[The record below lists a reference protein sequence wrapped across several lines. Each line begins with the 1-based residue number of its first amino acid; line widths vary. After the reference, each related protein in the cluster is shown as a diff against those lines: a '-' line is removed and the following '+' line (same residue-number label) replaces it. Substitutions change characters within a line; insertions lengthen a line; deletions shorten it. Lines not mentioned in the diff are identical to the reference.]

1 MKIDEQIS
9 QLLLQEE
16 CGSRRKLTLI
26 LVVGDGPRNHIEHGL
41 SSESGKLSSVAA
53 VAASRADVDVL
64 FLSKLQ
70 YLFMYLMK
78 FEAEEA
84 LTAIRY
90 NYFVIYGLDQGI
102 LSAATTGE
110 QSLGDRLRVAN
121 LICNAA
127 FRIKRK
133 HGLLDVRLIPWD
145 DQSDTAERLAR
156 IERYW
161 RHIC

>member
-1 MKIDEQIS
+1 MSIDQQIS

-16 CGSRRKLTLI
+16 SGSRRKLTLI
-26 LVVGDGPRNHIEHGL
+26 LVVGDEPRKHIENGL
-41 SSESGKLSSVAA
+41 TSGSGKLSSIAA
-53 VAASRADVDVL
+53 IAASRTDVDVL
-64 FLSKLQ
+64 FLSRLQ

-84 LTAIRY
+84 LTTIRY
-90 NYFVIYGLDQGI
+90 NYFVIYGLDQGL
-102 LSAATTGE
+102 LSLATSE
-110 QSLGDRLRVAN
+110 EESLGDQLRIAN

-133 HGLLDVRLIPWD
+133 HNLLDVVLVPWD
-145 DQSDTAERLAR
+145 EHCETSHRLAR
-156 IERYW
+156 IESYW

>member
-16 CGSRRKLTLI
+16 SDSRRKLTLI
-26 LVVGDGPRNHIEHGL
+26 LVVGDGPRNHIENGL
-41 SSESGKLSSVAA
+41 QSRAGKLSSVAA
-53 VAASRADVDVL
+53 IAASRADIDVL

-84 LTAIRY
+84 LATIRY

-102 LSAATTGE
+102 VSATPEQPLGE
-110 QSLGDRLRVAN
+110 RLRIAN
-121 LICNAA
+121 FICNAA

-133 HGLLDVRLIPWD
+133 HGLWDVRFIAWD
-145 DQSDTAERLAR
+145 EHSDTAEMLVR

>member
-1 MKIDEQIS
+1 MKIDDQIS

-16 CGSRRKLTLI
+16 GGSRRKLTLI
-26 LVVGDGPRNHIEHGL
+26 LVVGDEPRNHIENGL
-41 SSESGKLSSVAA
+41 TSECGKLSSIAA
-53 VAASRADVDVL
+53 IGASRTEIDVL

-84 LTAIRY
+84 IRY

-102 LSAATTGE
+102 LSAGE
-110 QSLGDRLRVAN
+110 QPLGDQLRIAN

-133 HGLLDVRLIPWD
+133 HGLLDVRLIACD
-145 DQSDTAERLAR
+145 EQNDMAEKLIR
-156 IERYW
+156 IESYW